1 MQHTGGPIGAAE
13 RQAAVLP
20 MRRFSTEPTL
30 ADLFG
35 DPMTYVMM
43 AADHIDY
50 WDLDALLLRARHFVV
65 GRTQHQLGD

>member
-1 MQHTGGPIGAAE
+1 MPTLIDAE
-13 RQAAVLP
+13 RQVAMSMSCFGA
-20 MRRFSTEPTL
+20 EPTL

-35 DPMTYVMM
+35 DPMTHVMM

-50 WDLDALLLRARHFVV
+50 WDLDALLRRARHFVV